1 MNVYLGLGNVS
12 PGLSTAADSGGGR
25 DHCRVQISV
34 IIPTHN
40 GENKISLLLGKIDEF
55 LSTSFENYEVL
66 IINDGS
72 FDNTLEVLRK
82 EKEAN
87 SHLKIISYTQNHGK
101 GHAVKTGIMHSC
113 GDVIIFV
120 DGDLDISP
128 NAIGDY
134 VKELENCDL
143 VIASKRHPLS
153 IVKAPLSRK
162 FLSRIFNLIIRMLI
176 GIKVKDTQ
184 SGLKAGGGVA
194 LRTIFGSMVVKR
206 YAFDVELLT
215 IASLLDLKIKEMP
228 IDINLDHRFKIRDI
242 ARMTLDVAG
251 IWYRY
256 RIKHDYGIKH
266 SRNID

>member
-1 MNVYLGLGNVS
+1 MNVYLGLDNAYPEIAS
-12 PGLSTAADSGGGR
+12 AAAAIGGGLH
-25 DHCRVQISV
+25 DYRVQISV

-40 GENKISLLLGKIDEF
+40 GENKISLLLAKIHEF
-55 LSTSFENYEVL
+55 LSTSFQSYEVL

-72 FDNTLEVLRK
+72 LDNTLAVLRK
-82 EKEAN
+82 EQEAN
-87 SHLKIISYTQNHGK
+87 SHIKIISYAQNHGK

-153 IVKAPLSRK
+153 RVKAPLSRK
-162 FLSRIFNLIIRMLI
+162 FLSRVFNLIIRMLI

-184 SGLKAGGGVA
+184 SGLKAGKGVA
-194 LRTIFGSMVVKR
+194 LRTIFGSVVVKR

-215 IASLLDLKIKEMP
+215 IASLLGLKIREMP
-228 IDINLDHRFKIRDI
+228 IEINLDHRFKFQDI
-242 ARMTLDVAG
+242 VKMILDVAG

-256 RIKHDYGIKH
+256 RITHGYVIRH
-266 SRNID
+266 